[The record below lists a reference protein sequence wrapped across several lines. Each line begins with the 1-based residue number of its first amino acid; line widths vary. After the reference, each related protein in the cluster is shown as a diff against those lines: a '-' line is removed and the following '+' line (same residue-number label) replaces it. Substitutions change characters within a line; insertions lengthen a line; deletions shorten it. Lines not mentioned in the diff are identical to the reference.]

1 MQLVALHNDPNGGEY
16 QSGRNATHL
25 YQQSP
30 YGIIETMTTN
40 SNGSGKTRLEDQ
52 VAYDPNHLLDS
63 LIEKLG
69 LKNDA
74 ALSRALEVAPP
85 VISKI
90 RHRRL
95 PVGASLLIRMHEVSD
110 LSIRDLRVL
119 MGDRREKFRI
129 SDKQFKP
136 KEDVASASGS
146 AAQH

>member
-1 MQLVALHNDPNGGEY
+1 
-16 QSGRNATHL
+16 
-25 YQQSP
+25 
-30 YGIIETMTTN
+30 MTTQFDN
-40 SNGSGKTRLEDQ
+40 QDSSRLSDQ
-52 VAYDPNHLLDS
+52 LAYDPNNLLDT
-63 LIEKLG
+63 LIDKLH

-90 RHRRL
+90 RHLRL

-110 LSIRDLRVL
+110 LSIRELRTL

-136 KEDVASASGS
+136 KQAS
-146 AAQH
+146 H